1 MLELLP
7 TQRGALVVLIV
18 TAIILASFAF
28 LLWLGLRN
36 ADKIKAFAQDFPT
49 HGGSVVVALILI
61 FFTGLTIIVRLALGM
76 KFPDGYET
84 WIWALITLAG
94 VTTAGMIGKRATDYK
109 YVEAKHAGPSPVTV
123 QAPSTVKVEEAKG

>member
-7 TQRGALVVLIV
+7 AQRGALVVLIV

-28 LLWLGLRN
+28 ILWLGLRN
-36 ADKIKAFAQDFPT
+36 ASKIKAFAQDFPT
-49 HGGSVVVALILI
+49 QGGSVVVALILI

-84 WIWALITLAG
+84 WIWALIALAG
-94 VTTAGMIGKRATDYK
+94 VTTVGMVGKRATDYG
-109 YVEAKHAGPSPVTV
+109 YVKAKNPSPVNV
-123 QAPSTVKVEEAKG
+123 EAPSTVNVEGEG